1 MRSSDSQAAQHPAL
15 DTLAL
20 YSSGDLPLLTRWQI
34 GRHVRRCTECEH
46 QVFLFRSA
54 RAELKR
60 EASSETLTGFEAIAD
75 WKRLE
80 AEMLGNIGVGVAAG
94 RCIAKARRPRVLIT
108 RVALAAGM
116 AALFVAAWMT
126 HIPPEQ
132 NQHLA
137 SSLRR
142 LFRLERTPAGDTVV
156 RTTRDGIAV
165 YTRGATL
172 TILHPPSAV
181 VSLSGS
187 SAVAARYVDEQ
198 TGQVTI
204 TKVYGQ

>member
-1 MRSSDSQAAQHPAL
+1 MKPRDSQTAQHPAL
-15 DTLAL
+15 EMLAL
-20 YSSGDLPLLTRWQI
+20 YSNRDLPLLGRWQI
-34 GRHVRRCTECEH
+34 GRHVGRCAECEH

-60 EASSETLTGFEAIAD
+60 EASAQTLTGFEAIAD

-80 AEMLGNIGVGVAAG
+80 PEMLGNIGVGVAAG
-94 RCIAKARRPRVLIT
+94 RCVANVRRPRVLIT
-108 RVALAAGM
+108 RIALALGM
-116 AALFVAAWMT
+116 AALFVTAWMT

-137 SSLRR
+137 ASLRR
-142 LFRLERTPAGDTVV
+142 LLGLERPQIADTVV

-172 TILHPPSAV
+172 TIMHPPSAI

-187 SAVAARYVDEQ
+187 SAVAARYVDEE